1 MRGDESWYV
10 TNTVIS
16 INPQA
21 EIFADVQYSW
31 KWRHVNMQGTL
42 RTLIVG
48 GCNKL
53 KWVSFLK
60 SNMPKTDGH
69 KKSPPTYY

>member
-1 MRGDESWYV
+1 MPIDQKDSCATL

-21 EIFADVQYSW
+21 EIFANVQYSW

-48 GCNKL
+48 KGL
-53 KWVSFLK
+53 HVVEHISFTLY
-60 SNMPKTDGH
+60 SILG
-69 KKSPPTYY
+69 